1 MTRAVEGSL
10 QEQRGPQLA
19 GGNNY
24 PPHPPSDFL
33 NELSDS

>member
-1 MTRAVEGSL
+1 MTRAVEVSL

-19 GGNNY
+19 GGNDY
-24 PPHPPSDFL
+24 LPSPSDFL